1 MFALRRSLS
10 TSVKRLAASEAT
22 EVRLDW
28 LASHFQKWYK
38 VTSCKLRVWSNN
50 IIQGAR
56 LTPGYK
62 PARNGGYTSYTGV
75 VPDTEPIP
83 KIQAMHRRLQRILA
97 EMPED
102 YP

>member
-1 MFALRRSLS
+1 M
-10 TSVKRLAASEAT
+10 
-22 EVRLDW
+22 
-28 LASHFQKWYK
+28 
-38 VTSCKLRVWSNN
+38 RVWSNN

-102 YP
+102 YPLVFDLAYLDFKAFLDTV